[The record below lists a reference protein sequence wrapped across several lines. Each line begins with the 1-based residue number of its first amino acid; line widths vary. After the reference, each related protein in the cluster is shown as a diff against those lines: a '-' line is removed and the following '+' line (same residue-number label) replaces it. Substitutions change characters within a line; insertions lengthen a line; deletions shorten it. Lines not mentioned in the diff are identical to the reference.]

1 VRDPDITS
9 LRLFAAVC
17 DARSIARAA
26 ESHAIVASAVSKRLA
41 ALEQTVGA
49 PLLQRRRHGVVPTVA
64 GETLLEHARAMLAS
78 VDRIARD
85 MQSYAGGIRGHV
97 RLLASASALA
107 ESLADDVADFLQQP
121 AYRDIRVDLE
131 ERVSQEV
138 VQGIAEGSASL
149 GICWDAVDRG
159 ALHWRAYRSD
169 HLAIVTHPTHP
180 VAGRASLRFAEVL
193 GYEQV
198 GLPLASAVQRMLHRA
213 AALAGQPL
221 VYRVLVANFETA
233 LRVVRAGLAI
243 SVVPAEA
250 AELPA
255 RAYGLRVI
263 PLDDDWARRSF
274 GICCR
279 DPRALQ
285 PAAAALLD
293 HLERAGARERQ
304 EKRGSAA
311 PDDAQARP

>member
-1 VRDPDITS
+1 MRDPDITS

-17 DARSIARAA
+17 DARSISRAA
-26 ESHAIVASAVSKRLA
+26 ESHALVASAVSKRLA
-41 ALEQTVGA
+41 ALEQTVGTV
-49 PLLQRRRHGVVPTVA
+49 LLQRRRHGVVPTVA
-64 GETLLEHARAMLAS
+64 GETLLEHARAVLAS

-85 MQSYAGGIRGHV
+85 MQAYAGGISGHV

-107 ESLADDVADFLQQP
+107 ESLADDVADFLQQK
-121 AYRDIRVDLE
+121 AHRDIRVDLE
-131 ERVSQEV
+131 ERVSQDV
-138 VQGIAEGSASL
+138 VQGIAEGTASL
-149 GICWDAVDRG
+149 GVCWDAVDKG
-159 ALHWRAYRSD
+159 ALHWRNYRTD
-169 HLAIVTHPTHP
+169 RLAIVAHPSHP
-180 VAGRASLRFAEVL
+180 VARRESLLFSEVL

-198 GLPLASAVQRMLHRA
+198 GLPLASAVQRMLQRA

-233 LRVVRAGLAI
+233 LKVVRAGLAI

-263 PLDDDWARRSF
+263 PLDDAWARRRF

-285 PAAAALLD
+285 PAAAALLE
-293 HLERAGARERQ
+293 HLERAGANADTSVE
-304 EKRGSAA
+304 
-311 PDDAQARP
+311 P